1 MFMEYY
7 VFSLV
12 EYFILLYYKYIISDL
27 LQSKILIFEVSHD
40 IQSSNLQSLAP
51 IKLL

>member
-1 MFMEYY
+1 MEYY

-12 EYFILLYYKYIISDL
+12 EYFTLLYYKYIISDL
-27 LQSKILIFEVSHD
+27 LQNKALTFEVSHD
-40 IQSSNLQSLAP
+40 VQSSNSQSLAP